1 MSGSS
6 PEVSKVNALSA
17 GNSKSWSCQAN
28 PKNGEI
34 NIHKDGEA
42 WSGGKEVELISMR
55 LNVHISK

>member
-1 MSGSS
+1 M
-6 PEVSKVNALSA
+6 NALSA